1 MERQNTM
8 VETGKILPF
17 PGYPFR
23 IVDDDEMHALV
34 ESIMLDDIHT
44 PVVVRSVGEDSY
56 EMISGHRRLFAALQ
70 IGLNSIPAEVKQYS
84 DEEAVIAMVDAGLQ
98 RGDLLP
104 SEKAIAYR
112 MRYDAMR
119 AIAKRP
125 GKRRS
130 SPVAEKGQL
139 DIALAKEVGES
150 RGHLHRYL
158 RLVHVIPAIRELV
171 DQNAIA
177 LMTAVEVSY
186 LEPKVQEMLY
196 DYMRENDICKSY
208 QLYAV
213 REYLQEHKTITR
225 MELTRILNENAPPNP
240 GNQFQKIT
248 IRKSKLRE
256 YFPGFYTKTQMEN
269 VIYKLLEEWK
279 KNQAEE

>member
-1 MERQNTM
+1 MYLQCRM
-8 VETGKILPF
+8 IDVSSIHPF
-17 PGYPFR
+17 PSYPFR
-23 IVDDDEMHALV
+23 IVDDDRMHALV
-34 ESIMLDDIHT
+34 ESIMMNGVRM
-44 PVVVRSVGEDSY
+44 PVIVRDTGEEY
-56 EMISGHRRLFAALQ
+56 EMISGHRRLFAAVQ
-70 IGLNSIPAEVKQYS
+70 IGLDAILAEVKRFS
-84 DEEAVIAMVDAGLQ
+84 DEEAAIAMVDAGLQ
-98 RGDLLP
+98 REDLLP
-104 SEKAIAYR
+104 SEKAFAYR

-130 SPVAEKGQL
+130 SPVPEKGQL

-171 DQNAIA
+171 DHNAIA

-279 KNQAEE
+279 KNQTEE